1 MIVPG
6 EGIARSVA
14 LIVGFSFFVAVFAQ
28 IAVRLPFTPVPVT
41 GQTLAVLLAGGAL
54 GAAQALWHH
63 EFNKPRVVENT
74 DSMQGAYLG
83 PKFSDEQILDYYLAN
98 FIRGAKWIMEFNQEN
113 WADHMK
119 IVQSLQ
125 YFYENDIEKLLTF
138 VDDFDILFKC
148 DNGNHP
154 KLIKAYLGKKITLE
168 TLVILEKVLQYKEV
182 FDKDITEKFI
192 WPKVSKLIKD
202 YEPFM
207 KVSTRKYRMITLNK
221 VQECF

>member
-1 MIVPG
+1 MTDYEAYQNYLAMKLHFGG
-6 EGIARSVA
+6 EYDFHKYNGKVSATME
-14 LIVGFSFFVAVFAQ
+14 SFDKRKDKYKF
-28 IAVRLPFTPVPVT
+28 VRLSKK
-41 GQTLAVLLAGGAL
+41 L
-54 GAAQALWHH
+54 
-63 EFNKPRVVENT
+63 
-74 DSMQGAYLG
+74 
-83 PKFSDEQILDYYLAN
+83 SDPQILDYYLAN
-98 FIRGAKWIMEFNQEN
+98 FIRGKEWIGDFDEKN
-113 WADHMK
+113 WMNHKK

-125 YFYENDIEKLLTF
+125 YFYENDLEKLLTSSHN
-138 VDDFDILFKC
+138 FDILFKC

-168 TLVILEKVLQYKEV
+168 TLVILEKVLQYREV

-221 VQECF
+221 VQETF

>member
-1 MIVPG
+1 MTDYEAYQNYLAMKLHFGG
-6 EGIARSVA
+6 EYDFHKYNGKVSATME
-14 LIVGFSFFVAVFAQ
+14 SFDKRKDKYKF
-28 IAVRLPFTPVPVT
+28 VRLSKK
-41 GQTLAVLLAGGAL
+41 L
-54 GAAQALWHH
+54 
-63 EFNKPRVVENT
+63 
-74 DSMQGAYLG
+74 
-83 PKFSDEQILDYYLAN
+83 SDPQILDYYLAN
-98 FIRGAKWIMEFNQEN
+98 FIRGKEWIGDFDEKN
-113 WADHMK
+113 WMNHKK

-125 YFYENDIEKLLTF
+125 YFYENDLEKLLTSSHN
-138 VDDFDILFKC
+138 FDILFKC

-168 TLVILEKVLQYKEV
+168 TLVILEKVLQYREA

-221 VQECF
+221 VQETF

>member
-1 MIVPG
+1 MTDYEAYQNYLAMKLHFGG
-6 EGIARSVA
+6 EYDFHKYNGKVSAT
-14 LIVGFSFFVAVFAQ
+14 LESFEKRKDKFKF
-28 IAVRLPFTPVPVT
+28 VRLSKK
-41 GQTLAVLLAGGAL
+41 L
-54 GAAQALWHH
+54 
-63 EFNKPRVVENT
+63 
-74 DSMQGAYLG
+74 
-83 PKFSDEQILDYYLAN
+83 SDPEILDYFLAN
-98 FIRGAKWIMEFNQEN
+98 FIRGKEWIGDFDQKNLI
-113 WADHMK
+113 AHKK

-125 YFYENDIEKLLTF
+125 YFYENDLEKLLTSSHN
-138 VDDFDILFKC
+138 FDILFKC

-168 TLVILEKVLQYKEV
+168 ALVILDKVLQYREA

-192 WPKVSKLIKD
+192 SPKVSKLIKD

>member
-1 MIVPG
+1 MTDYEAYQNYLAMKLHFGG
-6 EGIARSVA
+6 EYDFHKYNGKVSAT
-14 LIVGFSFFVAVFAQ
+14 LESFEKRKDKYKF
-28 IAVRLPFTPVPVT
+28 VRLSRK
-41 GQTLAVLLAGGAL
+41 L
-54 GAAQALWHH
+54 
-63 EFNKPRVVENT
+63 
-74 DSMQGAYLG
+74 
-83 PKFSDEQILDYYLAN
+83 SDPQILDYYLAN
-98 FIRGAKWIMEFNQEN
+98 FIRGKEWIGDFDEKN
-113 WADHMK
+113 WMNHKK

-125 YFYENDIEKLLTF
+125 YFYENDLEKLLTSSHN
-138 VDDFDILFKC
+138 FDILFKC

-168 TLVILEKVLQYKEV
+168 TLVILEKVLQYREV

-192 WPKVSKLIKD
+192 WPKVSRLIGK